1 MGKHLDDFAILA
13 DAWFWETDAHGRF
26 RVFAGKLPEWVAAR
40 ATPEIGASFDEF
52 LRMAGADAE
61 ALGVLAMRGAADLPV
76 KFFEADGAERSLR
89 LAMRVAG
96 DGHCGLLQAIADSWA
111 DAAAAAAASRLAAIG
126 QMVAGVAHEINTPVG
141 NALTIATALADRTER
156 FLETLESGKI
166 LKSTLVGYSTAALD
180 ASRLILANLERT
192 AELVRGFKQV
202 AVDQASAE
210 RRQFDLAGY
219 LDEILASISPDIRK
233 SGQTVEVDCPPGITI
248 DGWPGLLSQ
257 VTINLVLNCFMHAFD
272 TGGAGTVSIA
282 CRVAPDKAGA
292 RVRMEIRD
300 DGKGIAP
307 DVVGRIFDPFFT
319 TKRGDGGSG
328 LGLHIVHNL
337 VTGPLAGTIAVESQL
352 GRGTRFAVIFPQIA
366 PVGPGQQVANG

>member
-1 MGKHLDDFAILA
+1 MADRFETFAALA
-13 DAWFWETDAHGRF
+13 DAWFWETDAQGKLR
-26 RVFAGKLPEWVAAR
+26 RFAGSLPEWMAAR
-40 ATPEIGASFDEF
+40 ALPEVGARFDEF
-52 LRMAGADAE
+52 LRAAGADTG
-61 ALGVLAMRGAADLPV
+61 ALDVLATRADADLPL
-76 KFFEADGAERSLR
+76 KFFGYDGAEHALR
-89 LAMRVAG
+89 LAMRSSG
-96 DGHCGLLQAIADSWA
+96 DGRCGLLQANADSG
-111 DAAAAAAASRLAAIG
+111 AAAASRLTAIG

-141 NALTIATALADRTER
+141 NALTTATALADRTER

-166 LKSTLVGYSTAALD
+166 LKSALVGYSTVALD

-210 RRQFDLAGY
+210 RRPFDLAAY
-219 LDEILASISPDIRK
+219 LDDILASISPDIRK
-233 SGQTVEVDCPPGITI
+233 SGQTVEVDCPPGIEV

-257 VTINLVLNCFMHAFD
+257 VVINLVLNCFMHAFD
-272 TGGAGTVSIA
+272 PGNSGTVSIA
-282 CRVAPDKAGA
+282 CRLEPDKSGG
-292 RVRMEIRD
+292 RVRIEIRD

-319 TKRGDGGSG
+319 TKRGQGGSG

-352 GRGTRFAVIFPQIA
+352 GCGTLFAVVFPQVA
-366 PVGPGQQVANG
+366 PARPGQEAANV